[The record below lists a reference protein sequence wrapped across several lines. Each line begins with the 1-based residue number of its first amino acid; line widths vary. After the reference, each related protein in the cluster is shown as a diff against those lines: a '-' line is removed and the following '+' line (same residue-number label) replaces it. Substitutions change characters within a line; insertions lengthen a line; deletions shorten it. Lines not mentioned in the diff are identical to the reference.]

1 MIHFLVLAGGEGK
14 RAQSKNTNTPKQ
26 FNGSSGI
33 SPLRYLLRF
42 LNSLNFID
50 TITVVIPKK
59 NIQDYIEI
67 SKNINK
73 LRKFVI
79 GGNSRQSSSYKGLE
93 NIVFEFGENEDDC
106 VLIHDAARPIIQENI
121 IKNCIEGLNKN
132 DGTFPAINVDD
143 TIKKFS
149 RENEFEEV
157 SREEFILVQTPQ
169 VFKLRKIYKAHREN
183 NKKFT
188 DDVSLAIASG
198 LNIKKIDG
206 SKSHF
211 KITNYEDLIFY
222 DKIIKGALLNKN
234 GIGFDIHIFEEGNF
248 VRLGGVKIKNNFG
261 LKANSDGDV
270 VIHSITD
277 AILGALEKKDI
288 GFHFNPDNE
297 DYKDADSKIFLD
309 KALNY
314 LNEVDGKIINLDIN
328 IICDIPKIEPFRKDI
343 KKNLSKLLGIDENKI
358 NIKASSTENQGFINS
373 QNGVAAQTIIS
384 LQIPQQEK

>member
-14 RAQSKNTNTPKQ
+14 RAQSEGSNIPKQ
-26 FNGSSGI
+26 FNGSSGV
-33 SPLRYLLRF
+33 SPLKYLLRF
-42 LNSLNFID
+42 VNNLNFID

-59 NIQDYIEI
+59 NIQDFMKI

-73 LRKFVI
+73 LRRFVI
-79 GGNSRQSSSYKGLE
+79 GGDSRQSSSYKGLE

-106 VLIHDAARPIIQENI
+106 VLIHDAARPIIEENI

-149 RENEFEEV
+149 NENKFEEV
-157 SREEFILVQTPQ
+157 NREEFFLVQTPQ
-169 VFKLRKIYKAHREN
+169 VFKLRKIYKAHIEN
-183 NKKFT
+183 KKKFT
-188 DDVSLAIASG
+188 DDVSLALASG
-198 LNIKKIDG
+198 LNIQKMDG

-222 DKIIKGALLNKN
+222 DKIIKGTHLNKN
-234 GIGFDIHIFEEGNF
+234 GIGFDIHVFTEGNF
-248 VRLGGVKIKNNFG
+248 IKLGGVKIKSNFG

-277 AILGALEKKDI
+277 AILGALEKNDI
-288 GFHFNPDNE
+288 GFHFSPDNK
-297 DYKDADSKIFLD
+297 DYKDVDSKIFLD

-314 LNEVDGKIINLDIN
+314 LNEVDGEIINLDTN
-328 IICDIPKIEPFRKDI
+328 IICDIPKIDPFRKDI
-343 KKNLSKLLGIDENKI
+343 KKNLSKLLGVDENKI
-358 NIKASSTENQGFINS
+358 NIKASSTENQGFVNS
-373 QNGVAAQTIIS
+373 QNGVAAQTIVS
-384 LQIPQQEK
+384 LQVPKQGK

>member
-14 RAQSKNTNTPKQ
+14 RAQSEDTNIPKQ

-33 SPLRYLLRF
+33 SPLKYLLRF

-79 GGNSRQSSSYKGLE
+79 GGNSRQSSSFKGLE

-106 VLIHDAARPIIQENI
+106 VLIHDAARPIIEENI

-149 RENEFEEV
+149 KESEFEEV

-183 NKKFT
+183 SKKFT

-211 KITNYEDLIFY
+211 KITSYEDLIFY
-222 DKIIKGALLNKN
+222 DKIIKGALINKN
-234 GIGFDIHIFEEGNF
+234 GIGFDIHVFEEGNF
-248 VRLGGVKIKNNFG
+248 VRLGGVKIKSDFG

-288 GFHFNPDNE
+288 GFHFNQDNK
-297 DYKDADSKIFLD
+297 DYKGADSKIFLD

-314 LNEVDGKIINLDIN
+314 LNEVDGKIINLDTN
-328 IICDIPKIEPFRKDI
+328 IICDIPKIEPVRKDI

-358 NIKASSTENQGFINS
+358 NIKASSTENQGFVNS

>member
-14 RAQSKNTNTPKQ
+14 RAQSEDTNIPKQ

-33 SPLRYLLRF
+33 SPLKYLLRF

-59 NIQDYIEI
+59 NIQDYIKI

-79 GGNSRQSSSYKGLE
+79 GGNSRQSSSFKGLE

-106 VLIHDAARPIIQENI
+106 VLIHDAARPIIEENI

-149 RENEFEEV
+149 KESEFEEV

-183 NKKFT
+183 SKKFT

-211 KITNYEDLIFY
+211 KITSYEDLIFY
-222 DKIIKGALLNKN
+222 DKIIKGALINKN
-234 GIGFDIHIFEEGNF
+234 GIGFDIHVFEEGNF
-248 VRLGGVKIKNNFG
+248 VRLGGVKIKSDFG

-288 GFHFNPDNE
+288 GFHFNQDNE
-297 DYKDADSKIFLD
+297 DYKGADSKIFLD

-314 LNEVDGKIINLDIN
+314 LNEVDGKIINLDTN
-328 IICDIPKIEPFRKDI
+328 IICDIPKIEPVRKDI

-358 NIKASSTENQGFINS
+358 NIKASSTENQGFVNS